1 MGEVK
6 LRQETA
12 RKLAQSEDTIRKALN
27 AVQTMNKDGKPE
39 MSLREASKA
48 FSILFS
54 TFQGWWKGAQP
65 YFIAYQNQLVL
76 SVTDEKAVLWWIQNL
91 ENCGFPPKLEHVH
104 QAAELI
110 VKTEVGANW
119 ITRFLDRHPQLV
131 AKFTTPME
139 FVRME
144 AASHSIIRDHFA

>member
-54 TFQGWWKGAQP
+54 TFQG
-65 YFIAYQNQLVL
+65 
-76 SVTDEKAVLWWIQNL
+76 
-91 ENCGFPPKLEHVH
+91 
-104 QAAELI
+104 
-110 VKTEVGANW
+110 
-119 ITRFLDRHPQLV
+119 
-131 AKFTTPME
+131 
-139 FVRME
+139 
-144 AASHSIIRDHFA
+144 